1 MLLSDLSDD
10 IEALFK
16 LIAVLMGIILLF
28 AIIAAIIFG
37 GAITTFF
44 GSMMGAA
51 LNRTIA
57 EREYLELADTQADQ
71 STGYH
76 SEQDETKMEPS
87 TARGCSLQIM
97 AALVGGAML
106 WVMVGFFLERDF
118 EQEEFWACVVA
129 SCFAAGVVY
138 YVRQTRRNLL
148 LPAELARKGRIPLY
162 LTWLYIC
169 MFFNVVVTGMFSVW
183 ALAVTS
189 LLALGV
195 LIHNDRNNAST
206 ESATDTTVNFEDH
219 YPES

>member
-37 GAITTFF
+37 AAITTFF

-57 EREYLELADTQADQ
+57 EREYLELADSQADQ

-76 SEQDETKMEPS
+76 SEQDKTKMEPS

-97 AALVGGAML
+97 ATLVGGA
-106 WVMVGFFLERDF
+106 
-118 EQEEFWACVVA
+118 
-129 SCFAAGVVY
+129 
-138 YVRQTRRNLL
+138 
-148 LPAELARKGRIPLY
+148 
-162 LTWLYIC
+162 
-169 MFFNVVVTGMFSVW
+169 
-183 ALAVTS
+183 
-189 LLALGV
+189 
-195 LIHNDRNNAST
+195 
-206 ESATDTTVNFEDH
+206 TVNFEDH

>member
-57 EREYLELADTQADQ
+57 EREYLELADTHADQ

-106 WVMVGFFLERDF
+106 WIMAGFFLERDF
-118 EQEEFWACVVA
+118 EEEEFWACVVA
-129 SCFAAGVVY
+129 ACFAAGVVY

-195 LIHNDRNNAST
+195 LIHNARNKAAT
-206 ESATDTTVNFEDH
+206 ESAIDTAVNFEEH